1 MHTTR
6 SKQALSTIARAAL
19 VAGTLDI
26 VAATISFI
34 IQRQQEP
41 TRMLQFIA
49 SGVFGREAFTGGITM
64 ALLGLL
70 FHFILAFIF
79 AALLFLLYPRAYR
92 LFRNK
97 IFIGLLYGIFVW
109 FIMNRLVLPLSHAPA
124 IPFNWLQL
132 FIGMGILMLC
142 IGLPMAFIVHRHY
155 HGIKNAVHV

>member
-1 MHTTR
+1 MQTTR
-6 SKQALSTIARAAL
+6 GSQAFRTIARAGL

-26 VAATISFI
+26 LAATISFI

-49 SGVFGREAFTGGITM
+49 SGIFGREAFTGGLTM
-64 ALLGLL
+64 ALLGLI

-79 AALLFLLYPRAYR
+79 AIILFLCYPWAYR

-97 IFIGLLYGIFVW
+97 AVIGLLYGVLVW
-109 FIMNRLVLPLSHAPA
+109 LIMNRLVLPNSNAPA
-124 IPFNWLQL
+124 LPFSWLQL

-142 IGLPMAFIVHRHY
+142 IGLPIAFIVHRHY
-155 HGIKNAVHV
+155 HGIKNAGHV